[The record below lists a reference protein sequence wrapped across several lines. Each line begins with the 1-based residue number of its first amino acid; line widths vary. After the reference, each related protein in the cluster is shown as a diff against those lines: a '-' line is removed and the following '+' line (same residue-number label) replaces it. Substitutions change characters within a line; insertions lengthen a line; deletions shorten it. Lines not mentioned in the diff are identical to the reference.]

1 MEPAAVQEFWQLI
14 LLPSPFLSHAVDLVR
29 LNFSTKSL
37 FFLNILI
44 GLMMLGVSLDLK
56 FRDFVEIWRR
66 PKGPAIGLF
75 AQFILLPAFTWALT
89 MVVRPAPSIA
99 LGMILIG
106 SCPGGN
112 LSNIMTYLARGNAAM
127 SISMTACSTAAAV
140 VMTPLN
146 LWVWGWL
153 NPYTRPILEWV
164 SLDPLDI
171 FLTIVLILGLPLLL
185 GVTISRVWPMLVDR
199 IRTPFKVISFLIFA
213 GFVAGALAANW
224 SIFLQVLG
232 LVVFVVLI
240 HNALALSLGFFSARS
255 VGLSA
260 WDVRAVTIEVGIQN
274 SALGLTL
281 VFTFFGGLG
290 GMAIVAGWWG
300 IWHIIAGLIVAGA
313 WSRRP
318 PAGRPSEATA

>member
-1 MEPAAVQEFWQLI
+1 MEPTAVHQFWDLI
-14 LLPSPFLSHAVDLVR
+14 LFPSPFLLHAVDLVK
-29 LNFSTKSL
+29 LNFSTKAL

-56 FRDFVEIWRR
+56 LRDFVDVWRR

-75 AQFILLPAFTWALT
+75 AQFILLPAFTWGLT
-89 MVVRPAPSIA
+89 MVLQPAPSIA

-140 VMTPLN
+140 FMTPLN
-146 LWVWGWL
+146 LWFWGWL
-153 NPYTRPILEWV
+153 NPHTRPILEWV
-164 SLDPLDI
+164 SLDPLQL
-171 FLTIVLILGLPLLL
+171 FMTIVLILGLPLAL
-185 GVTISRVWPMLVDR
+185 GVTISRLWPGLANK
-199 IRTPFKVISFLIFA
+199 IRKPFKVVSFLIFA
-213 GFVAGALAANW
+213 AFVGGALAANW
-224 SIFLQVLG
+224 SIFLKVLG

-240 HNALALSLGFFSARS
+240 HNALALSLGYFSARA
-255 VGLSA
+255 VRLSA

-300 IWHIIAGLIVAGA
+300 IWHIIAGLTVAGF

-318 PAGRPSEATA
+318 AAGRPSEAPA

>member
-1 MEPAAVQEFWQLI
+1 MGPAVVTEFWDLI
-14 LLPSPFLSHAVDLVR
+14 FFRSPFLGHAVDLVK
-29 LNFSTKSL
+29 LNFSPKAL

-56 FRDFVEIWRR
+56 LKDFIDVWRR

-75 AQFILLPAFTWALT
+75 AQFILLPGFTWCLT
-89 MVVRPAPSIA
+89 MILQPAPSIA

-140 VMTPLN
+140 FMTPLN
-146 LWVWGWL
+146 LWFWGWL

-164 SLDPLDI
+164 SLDPLDL
-171 FLTIVLILGLPLLL
+171 FLTIVLILGLPLVL
-185 GVTISRVWPMLVDR
+185 GVIISRLWPGLVNR
-199 IRTPFKVISFLIFA
+199 IRTPFKAVSFLIFA
-213 GFVAGALAANW
+213 AFVAGALAANW
-224 SIFLQVLG
+224 SIFLKVLG

-240 HNALALSLGFFSARS
+240 HNALALSLGYVSARA
-255 VGLSA
+255 VRLSN

-281 VFTFFGGLG
+281 IFTFFGGLG
-290 GMAIVAGWWG
+290 GMAIIAGWWG
-300 IWHIIAGLIVAGA
+300 IWHIISGLIVAGV
-313 WSRRP
+313 WSRRSP
-318 PAGRPSEATA
+318 LPSRVVA